1 MRVCFSGCVCPVGNS
16 TQDIETHSAPDII
29 PRSHWEGV
37 LGVANTAR
45 VHRSV
50 SVFNTDDKVATGL
63 PSDGSGSVG
72 TDSMDSKGNLW
83 GQRPMTESWKV
94 STGTSRLHAAPRRVG
109 GPDNPEAKQL
119 AQCYTFSCVIG
130 CKQISR

>member
-1 MRVCFSGCVCPVGNS
+1 MFLWVCVCPVGNS

-50 SVFNTDDKVATGL
+50 SVFNTDDKEATGL
-63 PSDGSGSVG
+63 PSDGIRECRDRFYGF
-72 TDSMDSKGNLW
+72 K
-83 GQRPMTESWKV
+83 RKSWKV
-94 STGTSRLHAAPRRVG
+94 SAGTSRLPAAPPRVG
-109 GPDNPEAKQL
+109 GLGNPEAKQL
-119 AQCYTFSCVIG
+119 AQCYTVSCVIG
-130 CKQISR
+130 CKQISH